1 MFVATSPSPSIPST
15 SSLNATQRRAFPL
28 TSNGRHITAKSAV
41 KSTNQVFVPKDQSF
55 FVQISDQ
62 LLDLRRILA
71 HGQEDDLQFGLE
83 IGMGRVQELVSLLE
97 DTYDALEAAK
107 QETEG
112 VKVELDVTRSNLKMI
127 EKNNEMLEGAV
138 RSLSDKHGT
147 NPRDVGSVSWGR
159 STPTLLSMSSATV
172 NVPSSH
178 TEPPSSPPL
187 PSAGPI
193 SSPNST
199 TPSSTPV
206 QPTQEPSSRFFHKFR
221 FNSSSSSISST
232 SAMNS
237 NTNSRPQ
244 TPVVANDSPI
254 ITGAGIS
261 NRDTNT
267 NTSIA
272 GSDASDTPTTQI
284 EDLQRD
290 LSTLRS
296 QLAHDSI
303 ELERFHSELA
313 LERKKRVNEEENVRK
328 AMREK
333 QELEGELESLSQA
346 LFEEANK
353 MVSTERKLR
362 AESES
367 RLQKEQEELKEELRE
382 ARTQREA
389 LRSALKVVESEIEVV
404 RMGLHWGTA
413 GVESDTVGSGS
424 VGATSSGKD
433 TIDRTSKPNAPHVLD
448 VSHSTYELSTPS
460 SLSSLEDAGSE
471 LGLGYSAL
479 PQSSSTVSTLSSPRP
494 TMDAEQIP
502 KRPDSDPNHSFPS
515 NPPSSHTQPQSP
527 FESYSTPSLSSRS
540 SPEPLPSH
548 SRSRSHSHSPAHS
561 HAPPL
566 SRSRSSSQ
574 RGIKSPPSSRSTS
587 PSTSPSGS
595 ISMSRSSLSRQSREP
610 NLNLSSNLGD
620 SSSSSSNDLSHPE
633 GYSHSIPTASTA
645 STTLSDNLVD
655 DSVLAWSEA

>member
-1 MFVATSPSPSIPST
+1 
-15 SSLNATQRRAFPL
+15 
-28 TSNGRHITAKSAV
+28 
-41 KSTNQVFVPKDQSF
+41 
-55 FVQISDQ
+55 
-62 LLDLRRILA
+62 
-71 HGQEDDLQFGLE
+71 
-83 IGMGRVQELVSLLE
+83 
-97 DTYDALEAAK
+97 
-107 QETEG
+107 TES
-112 VKVELDVTRSNLKMI
+112 VKVELDVTRSNLNMI

-147 NPRDVGSVSWGR
+147 NPRDVGSISWGR
-159 STPTLLSMSSATV
+159 FTPPLLSMSSTTV

-187 PSAGPI
+187 PSAGSI

-206 QPTQEPSSRFFHKFR
+206 QPTQEPSSRFFHKFC
-221 FNSSSSSISST
+221 FNLSSSSISST
-232 SAMNS
+232 SAMNP

-244 TPVVANDSPI
+244 TPVVANDGPM

-296 QLAHDSI
+296 QLAHDTCA
-303 ELERFHSELA
+303 RTK
-313 LERKKRVNEEENVRK
+313 KKRVNEEENVRK

-346 LFEEANK
+346 LFEEADK

-367 RLQKEQEELKEELRE
+367 RLQKEQEELEEELRE
-382 ARTQREA
+382 ARAQREA

-404 RMGLHWGTA
+404 GMELHSGTA

-424 VGATSSGKD
+424 VGATSSSKD
-433 TIDRTSKPNAPHVLD
+433 TIDRSSKPSTPHVLD
-448 VSHSTYELSTPS
+448 ISHSAYELSTPS
-460 SLSSLEDAGSE
+460 SLSSLDDSE
-471 LGLGYSAL
+471 SEFKSGYSAL
-479 PQSSSTVSTLSSPRP
+479 PQSSSIVSTLSSPRP

-515 NPPSSHTQPQSP
+515 NPSSSHPQPQSP
-527 FESYSTPSLSSRS
+527 FEPYSTPSLPSRS
-540 SPEPLPSH
+540 SPEPLPS
-548 SRSRSHSHSPAHS
+548 RSR
-561 HAPPL
+561 
-566 SRSRSSSQ
+566 
-574 RGIKSPPSSRSTS
+574 IKSPPSSRSTS
-587 PSTSPSGS
+587 MSTCPSGS

-610 NLNLSSNLGD
+610 NLNLSSNLLWG
-620 SSSSSSNDLSHPE
+620 SL
-633 GYSHSIPTASTA
+633 
-645 STTLSDNLVD
+645 
-655 DSVLAWSEA
+655 